1 MPGTSAS
8 VSSSIFVI
16 ENPSPTF
23 SSFTVAPVW
32 MRFGVMPARES
43 CAVSAIV
50 KQPAWAAPINSS
62 GLVADWPASNRDL
75 NEYGPSKAP
84 LPTFSRPLPSA
95 RLPFHSAS
103 AFCVGMASLAMSK
116 AFTHRG
122 RQTRHRVTAVTPGPE
137 PAGEWPHLLD
147 SAPSEEERHTG
158 ARRLVGS
165 RAIED
170 DLPRA
175 RDLVVPILQL
185 LERHVQRARNDG
197 RLGLEVQPVAHV
209 HHQHVH
215 ALVEPSLEFLGRDP
229 RDSDLPQEALAP
241 DVLPGD
247 VAGERGRQPRE
258 APAPEAEGVLGGQL
272 ELLAEHPADGDERA
286 GTQHAAQTAGHEELA
301 ERHPDDARQ
310 RRGDRAEA
318 GDELG
323 DEQRARA
330 TRDKN
335 ALGTAHTR
343 VGLKRDAA
351 QPAEHPRALGAADPV
366 PDRVGQQ
373 RGDSRAGEQDNRIES
388 TGAGQAAG
396 GEQQRYGRNWQTDLL
411 SEHRTEDHHIAVSNE
426 NADGAVHVRPPFRC
440 YRGQT
445 GSSGAVPSAQ
455 LPIHSMACRLITG
468 LIWSSLHPDFSTR
481 PPSGSTHHRA
491 PCRAARR
498 RGDGCGE
505 SARACSAPGRA
516 AAGLR
521 ALRNNWPAP
530 GDSDRS
536 HALRPPRGPSPPC
549 PLPSRPRSAC
559 PAR

>member
-1 MPGTSAS
+1 MPGMSAS
-8 VSSSIFVI
+8 VSSSIFVM

-50 KQPAWAAPINSS
+50 KQPAWATPINSS

-103 AFCVGMASLAMSK
+103 ALCVGIQPPSLCDERPLIIPSAETRGSGSSSITKMIGWASK

-137 PAGEWPHLLD
+137 PAGEWPHPLD

-170 DLPRA
+170 DLPLA
-175 RDLVVPILQL
+175 RDLVVRILQL
-185 LERHVQRARNDG
+185 LERQVQRARNDG

-215 ALVEPSLEFLGRDP
+215 ALVEPPLEFLGRDP

-241 DVLPGD
+241 DILPGD

-258 APAPEAEGVLGGQL
+258 APAPEAEGVLRGQL
-272 ELLAEHPADGDERA
+272 ELLAEHPADDDERA
-286 GTQHAAQTAGHEELA
+286 GPQHAAQTAGHEELA
-301 ERHPDDARQ
+301 ERHPGDARQ

-335 ALGTAHTR
+335 ALGPAHTR

-351 QPAEHPRALGAADPV
+351 QPAQHPRALGAAQPV
-366 PDRVGQQ
+366 PDRVGPH

-396 GEQQRYGRNWQTDLL
+396 GEQ
-411 SEHRTEDHHIAVSNE
+411 
-426 NADGAVHVRPPFRC
+426 
-440 YRGQT
+440 
-445 GSSGAVPSAQ
+445 
-455 LPIHSMACRLITG
+455 
-468 LIWSSLHPDFSTR
+468 
-481 PPSGSTHHRA
+481 
-491 PCRAARR
+491 
-498 RGDGCGE
+498 
-505 SARACSAPGRA
+505 
-516 AAGLR
+516 
-521 ALRNNWPAP
+521 
-530 GDSDRS
+530 
-536 HALRPPRGPSPPC
+536 
-549 PLPSRPRSAC
+549 
-559 PAR
+559 